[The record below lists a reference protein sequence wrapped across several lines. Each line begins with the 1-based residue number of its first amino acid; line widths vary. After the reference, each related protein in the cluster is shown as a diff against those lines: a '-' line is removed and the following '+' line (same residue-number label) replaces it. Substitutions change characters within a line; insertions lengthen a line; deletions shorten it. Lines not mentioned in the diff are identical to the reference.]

1 MIMYSTHSHYMI
13 DPRWLEG
20 SFIVFNDAIDYD
32 DNPAAEPNPKIRETA
47 IHVQKYRDYVGQN
60 PTKSTYFQPILDRLD
75 YAPSKMELGLDA
87 VFVEGKNDFYM
98 LAYFNEVIFK
108 GKYVLRF
115 IPSSGANELGPLISL
130 YLGWGK
136 KFFVLLDDDQAGRIA
151 RNRYREEWS
160 LSDFEIITIAEILP
174 NLKNRAMEKILSVA
188 GRKIISDGLEKKTVT
203 KKDIAR
209 FFQEC
214 FAQNK
219 AVPFDTET
227 LTAVE
232 TLLSVCAERI
242 A

>member
-1 MIMYSTHSHYMI
+1 
-13 DPRWLEG
+13 
-20 SFIVFNDAIDYD
+20 
-32 DNPAAEPNPKIRETA
+32 
-47 IHVQKYRDYVGQN
+47 
-60 PTKSTYFQPILDRLD
+60 
-75 YAPSKMELGLDA
+75 
-87 VFVEGKNDFYM
+87 
-98 LAYFNEVIFK
+98 
-108 GKYVLRF
+108 
-115 IPSSGANELGPLISL
+115 
-130 YLGWGK
+130 
-136 KFFVLLDDDQAGRIA
+136 
-151 RNRYREEWS
+151 
-160 LSDFEIITIAEILP
+160 
-174 NLKNRAMEKILSVA
+174 MEKILSVA